1 MKLHWSPG
9 LSFYILSQRMKGE
22 EVRKSNVLASP
33 YYEPD
38 TVKHFKWLISFIWE
52 RFFFSKNVMPLSAEH
67 HSPIASSFSIWL
79 LSAALHLS
87 RSPVTPMLLPLMYT
101 FWISSYLIS
110 WQHLTVAIFSC
121 WKCCSLDTILN
132 GFSSYPLGI
141 PLSPLQDLLL
151 LQTSK
156 YCSCVLGPVCTI
168 VFHHLISSHS
178 FQYHTCWQMPHL

>member
-1 MKLHWSPG
+1 
-9 LSFYILSQRMKGE
+9 MKGE

-87 RSPVTPMLLPLMYT
+87 RSPVTPMLLPLMHT
-101 FWISSYLIS
+101 FWISAYLIS
-110 WQHLTVAIFSC
+110 WQHLTVGHFLMLKVLLPWHHSQ
-121 WKCCSLDTILN
+121 LILLLPPGHLSVSFAGSSTSPDFKILQLCPGPCLHN
-132 GFSSYPLGI
+132 CISSSYLI
-141 PLSPLQDLLL
+141 PQLSILYMLTNATFIAPGLRF
-151 LQTSK
+151 
-156 YCSCVLGPVCTI
+156 P
-168 VFHHLISSHS
+168 
-178 FQYHTCWQMPHL
+178 PR